1 LEIDRH
7 VEACDHHVRAEEE
20 VCHATGPDNPLTE
33 HRQRNHGLVTLSVLP
48 QQEATSA
55 PADPQNNPMTI
66 ALLHLYVVPPHS
78 IASRNMIAA
87 DAKMVKPEGAEDGG
101 RANLYFGFG
110 TTIGDLNQEESEN
123 NYPSCWQV
131 YVEACG
137 ISISFHGLS
146 ESVLG

>member
-87 DAKMVKPEGAEDGG
+87 DAKMVKP
-101 RANLYFGFG
+101 
-110 TTIGDLNQEESEN
+110 
-123 NYPSCWQV
+123 
-131 YVEACG
+131 G
-137 ISISFHGLS
+137 ISKERRMEGGLICISD
-146 ESVLG
+146 LGRRSGI